1 MNSCTVEHS
10 GQVTEYNA
18 ELLALCHSRRICNPH
33 SQVIFLLAIGASL
46 RCLVLSGTR
55 ELP

>member
-10 GQVTEYNA
+10 GQVTEYSA
-18 ELLALCHSRRICNPH
+18 ELLALCHSRRISNPH
-33 SQVIFLLAIGASL
+33 SHVIFLLAIGASL
-46 RCLVLSGTR
+46 RCLVLTS